1 MRPLDTAEIERD
13 LLKRSPLLLLN
24 TTEVAIRFVI
34 QLVVANQFPVLLPAE
49 LWLDILD
56 HYHKSSPPK
65 YEAVRPTAL
74 TVSSTGRLLYCRTI
88 KLNLGDLVSE
98 HKILAQ
104 LSFDSFHPEDLTSS
118 NRSGTQDTNPVYAI
132 EFPRTATTTSVSSS
146 SAALRVPDC
155 LFVCVTVPDV
165 IARLDGGR
173 CWVCNGWRDIC
184 AGCAGVL
191 ALDFNACMGRGAD
204 LACPR
209 CMGLEFM
216 RVDKAFLQK
225 YYCDQA
231 TAEEEEA
238 RTARLS
244 ARLAELGYDQKRASK
259 DGPDGGCE

>member
-1 MRPLDTAEIERD
+1 MRPLDAAEIEQD

-34 QLVVANQFPVLLPAE
+34 QLVVANKFPVLLPAE

-56 HYHKSSPPK
+56 HYHQSSPPEYK
-65 YEAVRPTAL
+65 AVRPTAIA
-74 TVSSTGRLLYCRTI
+74 VSSTGRLLHCRAI
-88 KLNLGDLVSE
+88 KLNSGDRGSGHAV
-98 HKILAQ
+98 LAQ
-104 LSFDSFHPEDLTSS
+104 LSFDTRHPEDLTSS
-118 NRSGTQDTNPVYAI
+118 NRSGTQDADPVYAI
-132 EFPRTATTTSVSSS
+132 EFPRTATTTSVSST
-146 SAALRVPDC
+146 SAALCVPDC
-155 LFVCVTVPDV
+155 LFVSVTVPDV

-173 CWVCNGWRDIC
+173 CWFCNGWRDIC
-184 AGCAGVL
+184 ADCADVRAPRL
-191 ALDFNACMGRGAD
+191 SACMGRGAD

-216 RVDKAFLQK
+216 RVDRAFLKK
-225 YYCDQA
+225 YYCNQA

-259 DGPDGGCE
+259 GGPDGGCE

>member
-1 MRPLDTAEIERD
+1 MRPLDPTEIEQD
-13 LLKRSPLLLLN
+13 LLKRCSILLLN
-24 TTEVAIRFVI
+24 TTELAIRFVI

-56 HYHKSSPPK
+56 HYHKSSPPT

-74 TVSSTGRLLYCRTI
+74 TVSSTGRVLYCRTI
-88 KLNLGDLVSE
+88 KPSE
-98 HKILAQ
+98 HIYLSQ
-104 LSFDSFHPEDLTSS
+104 LSFDSRHPEDLTSS
-118 NRSGTQDTNPVYAI
+118 NRSGTQDADAVYAI
-132 EFPRTATTTSVSSS
+132 DFPRTATTTSVSST

-155 LFVCVTVPDV
+155 LFVGVTVPDV

-173 CWVCNGWRDIC
+173 CWFCNGWRDIC
-184 AGCAGVL
+184 AGCAGVR
-191 ALDFNACMGRGAD
+191 ALHFNACMGRGAD

-216 RVDKAFLQK
+216 RVDRAFLQK

-244 ARLAELGYDQKRASK
+244 ARLAELGYDQKKPSK
-259 DGPDGGCE
+259 DGFDGGCE